1 MNLTDIQEIAPG
13 KSRAQLPLPGG
24 GGLPVW
30 TIQGA
35 YPGPTLVLTAGVH
48 GCEYVGI
55 VALRIL
61 FEQTAPET
69 LQGRLLLLPLL
80 NAGGFFQGRKRIVP
94 EDGKNLNRVF
104 PAPADGSRSEQ
115 IAWTVQEQVY
125 PEADFLLDLHG
136 GDSNE
141 VMTPL
146 VFFPGDAAPAV
157 TERSRAAAGHLEVG
171 YRVPASTTNGLYSCA
186 ARRGIPALLLEIGGL
201 GCWSQDQVQQE
212 LRSIRSLMGF
222 LGMGTAAR
230 VHRDSRRRPKPFTWS
245 PTPTGSG
252 FPGSMRTRRSAKG
265 TSWGSWRVWTARRSR
280 PSGQNLTAWSGITPS
295 PWGFPGGS
303 PWWPTA
309 AAAEQVGSRSIK
321 NGI

>member
-104 PAPADGSRSEQ
+104 PAPANGSRSEQ

-141 VMTPL
+141 AMTPL

-230 VHRDSRRRPKPFTWS
+230 VHR
-245 PTPTGSG
+245 
-252 FPGSMRTRRSAKG
+252 
-265 TSWGSWRVWTARRSR
+265 
-280 PSGQNLTAWSGITPS
+280 GQQE
-295 PWGFPGGS
+295 
-303 PWWPTA
+303 
-309 AAAEQVGSRSIK
+309 AAETVYVESDADGLWFPRVHADQKIRKGDILGQLENLDGAPLQTVRAKFDGVVWYHTVTLGVSRGESLVAY
-321 NGI
+321 GRCR